1 MKIWAKCVKDNKI
14 YKDVVQEFALARPS
28 DIPGWEAILLELC
41 KELDLARPIVLT
53 KHLKELT
60 AFSRTQFTEDDFMES
75 LPFDKFRVEILP
87 EEKKKKT
94 RPER

>member
-14 YKDVVQEFALARPS
+14 YRDVVQEFALARPS
-28 DIPGWEAILLELC
+28 DIAGWEAVLLELC
-41 KELDLARPIVLT
+41 KALDLSRPIVLS

-60 AFSRTQFTEDDFMES
+60 LFGETQFIEDDFMES
-75 LPFDKFRVEILP
+75 LSFDKFRIEILP

-94 RPER
+94 R

>member
-14 YKDVVQEFALARPS
+14 CKDVVQEFALARPS
-28 DIPGWEAILLELC
+28 DIAGWEAILQELC
-41 KELDLARPIVLT
+41 KPLDIARPIMLS

-60 AFSRTQFTEDDFMES
+60 LFGKTAFSEDDFMES
-75 LPFDKFRVEILP
+75 LPFDRFRVEILP

-94 RPER
+94 RF